1 MRLTST
7 FASAAAGAFPWLSSL
22 KTAQLESIAQ
32 ATGIQLSGPKAVL
45 VRRLQRELQQYGY
58 PLRSGSGQGE
68 DDGAKAAQETQDPKN
83 KNARKEL
90 SILSIDMGI
99 QNLAFAHLL
108 VPAGR
113 RRGNDRRQLDSG
125 PVPTLNAWH
134 RLAVSA
140 FPDSA
145 ESSSTELT
153 PSSSSIFATT
163 LAVSQQK
170 SKKKSSKSKSK
181 SKTKD
186 EKTID
191 DQNEGKEDP
200 EEALLIQESNTT
212 FSPALY
218 ASHAYTLITSLIAT
232 YNPTHILI
240 ERQRFR
246 SGGGAAVQE
255 WTLRVGVFEGM
266 LYAVL
271 HTLARERARQGQ
283 GEGQDGRV
291 PQIVVQSIEP
301 QRVARYWMKMMPEVV
316 AESLKKMQKNAK
328 DKKEKK
334 KNRLNSTETKK
345 AKIDVVGNW
354 LSAWKKEAAG
364 AAAASE
370 ESSSKAVKVDIGSDA
385 AMREVVDAYL
395 RKWEGKSNKNKTK
408 DKKKNSSTDSEET
421 TAVDIGKVD
430 DLADCLLQGVTWLHW
445 QVMRGK
451 IARDGLDAIPQ
462 LRAVNDEGEGD

>member
-7 FASAAAGAFPWLSSL
+7 LASAATGTFPWLSSL
-22 KTAQLESIAQ
+22 KSAQLESIAQ

-45 VRRLQRELQQYGY
+45 VRRLQRELQQYEY
-58 PLRSGSGQGE
+58 PPQSGTRQEE
-68 DDGAKAAQETQDPKN
+68 DDGSKAAQGMQDTKGE
-83 KNARKEL
+83 KERKEL

-108 VPAGR
+108 VRAGR
-113 RRGNDRRQLDSG
+113 RSNDRQLDSG

-140 FPDSA
+140 FPNSV
-145 ESSSTELT
+145 ESLSSTELT
-153 PSSSSIFATT
+153 PSSSIFATT
-163 LAVSQQK
+163 LAASQQ
-170 SKKKSSKSKSK
+170 KKSSKSKSK
-181 SKTKD
+181 PKVKD

-200 EEALLIQESNTT
+200 EEALFIQESNNTT

-218 ASHAYTLITSLIAT
+218 ASHAYTLITSLITT

-246 SGGGAAVQE
+246 SGGGAVVQE

-283 GEGQDGRV
+283 DGRV

-316 AESLKKMQKNAK
+316 SESLKKTQKSAK
-328 DKKEKK
+328 NKKEKK

-354 LSAWKKEAAG
+354 LSASKKEAA
-364 AAAASE
+364 AAAANE

-385 AMREVVDAYL
+385 AMREVVNAYL

-408 DKKKNSSTDSEET
+408 DKKKNSSTESEEA

-430 DLADCLLQGVTWLHW
+430 DLADCLLQGVTWLDW

-451 IARDGLDAIPQ
+451 IAREGLDAVLQ
-462 LRAVNDEGEGD
+462 LQAVDDER